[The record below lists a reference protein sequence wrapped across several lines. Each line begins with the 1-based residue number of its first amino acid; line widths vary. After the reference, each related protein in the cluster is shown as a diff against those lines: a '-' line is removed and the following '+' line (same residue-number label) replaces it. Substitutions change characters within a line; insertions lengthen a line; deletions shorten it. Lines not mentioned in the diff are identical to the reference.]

1 MRKPID
7 PKKRKDI
14 IIKKETDDK
23 KDDKIVKIKDDIP
36 PAPKNILNIYQLPQ
50 NDGINI
56 LDLNEDPSFSR
67 FMNEPLFKYG
77 FYYYIHQTK
86 NKMELFE
93 KPQFKNKDLQKI
105 VNAYEDVVPQEEFNK
120 QFKTDKI
127 VSTDD
132 INSFSIKYF
141 QVDKIISR
149 AFYKLWELLMMFP
162 LVKDKSSSFTS
173 IHIAEAPGSFV
184 QAVINYRSKF
194 FTKEQTKDDKYIATS
209 IDASYEKDN
218 YIPAFGPDLSKNKQ
232 FSRWVHQNSDLT
244 KIDVIQ
250 KFVADHKNSNADLI
264 TADGGFNWKDEN
276 YQEQEAYILLLSEI
290 YCALKVQK
298 EGGCFVIKF
307 FEVFTEVTIK
317 MIEILRRFYK
327 NVLIA
332 KPLLSRPS
340 NSERY
345 IVCINYNSP
354 NEKYIEKIFNIINE
368 SAKRPDKF
376 LVDIFPDYQITPA
389 VDSIIKLA
397 DTQLSNEQHRQIND
411 MVSYINEGNY
421 FGDKYR
427 LYLARRREANDFW
440 ISTFYPLSSKEL
452 ANNRQMINILIDKTL
467 ENVKKTADDFS
478 SKLRLVVFN
487 TDSIVDEQ
495 KSSKV
500 KSSKSKK

>member
-1 MRKPID
+1 
-7 PKKRKDI
+7 
-14 IIKKETDDK
+14 
-23 KDDKIVKIKDDIP
+23 
-36 PAPKNILNIYQLPQ
+36 
-50 NDGINI
+50 
-56 LDLNEDPSFSR
+56 
-67 FMNEPLFKYG
+67 
-77 FYYYIHQTK
+77 
-86 NKMELFE
+86 
-93 KPQFKNKDLQKI
+93 
-105 VNAYEDVVPQEEFNK
+105 
-120 QFKTDKI
+120 
-127 VSTDD
+127 
-132 INSFSIKYF
+132 
-141 QVDKIISR
+141 
-149 AFYKLWELLMMFP
+149 
-162 LVKDKSSSFTS
+162 
-173 IHIAEAPGSFV
+173 
-184 QAVINYRSKF
+184 
-194 FTKEQTKDDKYIATS
+194 
-209 IDASYEKDN
+209 
-218 YIPAFGPDLSKNKQ
+218 
-232 FSRWVHQNSDLT
+232 
-244 KIDVIQ
+244 
-250 KFVADHKNSNADLI
+250 VADHKNSNADLI